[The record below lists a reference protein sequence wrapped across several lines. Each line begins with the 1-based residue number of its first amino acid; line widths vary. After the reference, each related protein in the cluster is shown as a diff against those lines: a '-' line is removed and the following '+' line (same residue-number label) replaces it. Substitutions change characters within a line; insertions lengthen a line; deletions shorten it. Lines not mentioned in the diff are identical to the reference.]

1 MMNES
6 VFMNELGVVLISMI
20 SDWIGTYVENKDIS
34 MNGIQGVKD
43 LLISDDSSY
52 PAIVEKETK
61 QSKCVCM

>member
-43 LLISDDSSY
+43 LISGDSSY

>member
-52 PAIVEKETK
+52 PAMVEKETK
-61 QSKCVCM
+61 QLKCVCM